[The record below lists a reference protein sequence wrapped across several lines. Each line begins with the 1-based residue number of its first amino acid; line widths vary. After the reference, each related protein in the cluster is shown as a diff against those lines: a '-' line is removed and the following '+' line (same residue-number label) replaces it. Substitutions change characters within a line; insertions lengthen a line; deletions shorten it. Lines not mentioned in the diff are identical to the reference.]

1 MVWIPTT
8 ITKIIHVT
16 RKATICKENN
26 RQSLKKNNNNKNN
39 NKVTKLLKVHR

>member
-26 RQSLKKNNNNKNN
+26 RQSLKKITTARTT
-39 NKVTKLLKVHR
+39 TK